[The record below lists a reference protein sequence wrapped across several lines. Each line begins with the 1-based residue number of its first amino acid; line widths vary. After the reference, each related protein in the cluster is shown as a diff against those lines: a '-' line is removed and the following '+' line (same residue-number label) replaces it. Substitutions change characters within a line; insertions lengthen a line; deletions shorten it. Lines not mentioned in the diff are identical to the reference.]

1 MWVSKE
7 EEMILLNSEDKKKQ
21 PFKWCVHLR
30 HFGNPSHILHHN
42 VGRIVSGCCVFLQKW
57 VGREGWEWALKK
69 VLPTDGRFLYCSTQN
84 QVVGLEEDAKEI
96 QQLQGH
102 LPLKEPN
109 LGGGGPM
116 SHHPLLLLRFQP
128 SWSLHYLAEQSLW
141 SVVADQ
147 LSKTLKKVIS
157 VLF

>member
-1 MWVSKE
+1 M
-7 EEMILLNSEDKKKQ
+7 
-21 PFKWCVHLR
+21 
-30 HFGNPSHILHHN
+30 
-42 VGRIVSGCCVFLQKW
+42 
-57 VGREGWEWALKK
+57 
-69 VLPTDGRFLYCSTQN
+69 
-84 QVVGLEEDAKEI
+84 VGLEEDAKEI